1 MTFGNVERGV
11 VGRLD
16 QALVTCSLHLASP
29 DRRSVVPEAATP
41 EAVSPE
47 VGRRQLAMDL
57 RRLRASTG
65 RTIDD
70 VARHLECSAAKV
82 SRMETGVVRV
92 GLSDLRAVLELYGV
106 DGAEREALFALARQ
120 SRVRGWW
127 HDFADVVPAGS
138 ETFYGLEDGAA
149 TIGQH
154 STSLVPGLLQTADY
168 ARALIGSVPGVPA
181 AVQERRVELRMRR
194 GHLLE
199 RARPPALRVVLDEAV
214 LCREIGGAAVLAAQL
229 EHLLA
234 IADRPHVQLQ
244 VLPFAAGAHPA
255 AGVSFTVFG
264 FAERGE
270 PPVVFREQLDA
281 NSYLDRPEQVAVY
294 SEALVDAGR
303 VAADPERSRELLAA
317 RLKELR

>member
-1 MTFGNVERGV
+1 M
-11 VGRLD
+11 
-16 QALVTCSLHLASP
+16 H
-29 DRRSVVPEAATP
+29 EAG
-41 EAVSPE
+41 SPE

-57 RRLRASTG
+57 RRLRASSG

-92 GLSDLRAVLELYGV
+92 GLQDLRAVLELYGV
-106 DGAEREALFALARQ
+106 VGAERDALFALARQ
-120 SRVRGWW
+120 SRTRGWW

-168 ARALIGSVPGVPA
+168 ARALVGSVPGVPT
-181 AVQERRVELRMRR
+181 AVRQRRVDLRLRR
-194 GHLLE
+194 QQLLE
-199 RARPPALRVVLDEAV
+199 RPRPPALRMVLDEAV
-214 LCREIGGAAVLAAQL
+214 LRREIGGSAVMAAQL
-229 EHLLA
+229 GHLLA
-234 IADRPHVQLQ
+234 VARRPTVQLQ

-264 FAERGE
+264 FAEPE
-270 PPVVFREQLDA
+270 ETPVVFREQLDA
-281 NSYLDRPEQVAVY
+281 NSFLDRPEQVAVY
-294 SEALVDAGR
+294 ADALADACR
-303 VAADPERSRELLAA
+303 AAADPARSQELLAA
-317 RLKELR
+317 RLEELG